1 MTSDALPL
9 LSIRGVGKTYAQPVL
24 AEIDLQLFGGEVL
37 ALTGENG
44 AGKSTLSKIVG
55 GLERPGAGSL
65 ELLGRPYAPASRRE
79 AEALGVRMVMQEL
92 NLLPTLSV
100 AENLF
105 LHDLPRRAGWIDRR
119 RLRAA
124 AREAMAQV
132 GLEAIDPDTLV
143 GDLGIGH
150 QQMVEIARNLIGD
163 CRLLILDEPTAMLT
177 AREVDMLFEQVERL
191 RERGVAIVYISHRL
205 EELARISQRIA
216 VLRDGRLVCVEPI
229 ERYDAD
235 QLVTLMVGRELG
247 ERFDL
252 GPRQIGA
259 PLLRVE
265 RLSRRGKVHEVSFE
279 VRAGE
284 IFGISGLIG
293 SGRTELLRLIYG
305 ADRADGGQVLLGD
318 PPQRLSL
325 RSPADSVR
333 QGVALITEDRKGEG
347 LLLDQSI
354 SANLALGNLPALAR
368 HGVIDRRREEALARR
383 QVEALRV
390 RCADT
395 AQAVGELSGGNQ
407 QKVVIGRWLERD
419 CQVLLF
425 DEPTRGIDVGAKF
438 DIYALLAELTRRGKG
453 AGGGVQRPARADAD
467 LRSHRRALGGTYGG
481 HLRARRLDP
490 GRAAGGGLRRL
501 QETRRAAGDVV
512 NTQRKEPE
520 MSDPT
525 SSATAAAA
533 PTLRR
538 GNYFGLGTYL
548 GLAGA
553 LLAMIALFSALSSHF
568 LSYGTFLAIANQIP
582 DLVVLAVGMTFIL
595 IVGGIDLS
603 VGSVL
608 ALAASAVSLATLG
621 WGWGVLPAAMLGMA
635 CATLAGCVTGSI
647 TVAWRIPSFIVS
659 LGVLEMARG
668 LAYQMTDSRTA
679 YIGDAY
685 AWLSNPLAFG
695 ISPAFVIALLVMF
708 AAQAVLTRT
717 VFGRYLI
724 GIGTNEEAVRLAG
737 VNPKP
742 YKIAVFALMGLL
754 AGLAALFQISRLEAA
769 DPNAGVGLELQVI
782 AAVVIGGTSL
792 MGGRGSV
799 VSTFFGVL
807 IISVLAAGLA
817 QIGASEPTKRI
828 ITGAV
833 IVVAVVLD
841 TYRSHRARR
850 QG

>member
-1 MTSDALPL
+1 MSSDAFPL

-24 AEIDLQLFGGEVL
+24 AEVDLQLFGGEVL

-65 ELLGRPYAPASRRE
+65 ELLGRPYAPGSRRE

-235 QLVTLMVGRELG
+235 QLVTLMVGRDLG

-252 GPRQIGA
+252 GPRQTGA

-438 DIYALLAELTRRGKG
+438 DIYALLAELTRRGK
-453 AGGGVQRPARADAD
+453 ALVVVSSD
-467 LRSHRRALGGTYGG
+467 LRELMLICDRIGVLSA
-481 HLRARRLDP
+481 
-490 GRAAGGGLRRL
+490 GRMVDTFERDAW
-501 QETRRAAGDVV
+501 
-512 NTQRKEPE
+512 TQ
-520 MSDPT
+520 D
-525 SSATAAAA
+525 
-533 PTLRR
+533 
-538 GNYFGLGTYL
+538 
-548 GLAGA
+548 A
-553 LLAMIALFSALSSHF
+553 LLAAAFAGYKKRDAL
-568 LSYGTFLAIANQIP
+568 
-582 DLVVLAVGMTFIL
+582 
-595 IVGGIDLS
+595 
-603 VGSVL
+603 
-608 ALAASAVSLATLG
+608 LAT
-621 WGWGVLPAAMLGMA
+621 
-635 CATLAGCVTGSI
+635 S
-647 TVAWRIPSFIVS
+647 
-659 LGVLEMARG
+659 
-668 LAYQMTDSRTA
+668 
-679 YIGDAY
+679 
-685 AWLSNPLAFG
+685 
-695 ISPAFVIALLVMF
+695 
-708 AAQAVLTRT
+708 
-717 VFGRYLI
+717 
-724 GIGTNEEAVRLAG
+724 
-737 VNPKP
+737 
-742 YKIAVFALMGLL
+742 
-754 AGLAALFQISRLEAA
+754 
-769 DPNAGVGLELQVI
+769 
-782 AAVVIGGTSL
+782 
-792 MGGRGSV
+792 
-799 VSTFFGVL
+799 
-807 IISVLAAGLA
+807 
-817 QIGASEPTKRI
+817 
-828 ITGAV
+828 
-833 IVVAVVLD
+833 
-841 TYRSHRARR
+841 
-850 QG
+850 

>member
-1 MTSDALPL
+1 S
-9 LSIRGVGKTYAQPVL
+9 
-24 AEIDLQLFGGEVL
+24 
-37 ALTGENG
+37 
-44 AGKSTLSKIVG
+44 
-55 GLERPGAGSL
+55 PGAGSL

-252 GPRQIGA
+252 GPRQTGA

-438 DIYALLAELTRRGKG
+438 DIYALLAELTRRGK
-453 AGGGVQRPARADAD
+453 ALVVVSSD
-467 LRSHRRALGGTYGG
+467 LRELMLICDRIGVLSA
-481 HLRARRLDP
+481 
-490 GRAAGGGLRRL
+490 GRMVDTFERDAW
-501 QETRRAAGDVV
+501 
-512 NTQRKEPE
+512 TQ
-520 MSDPT
+520 D
-525 SSATAAAA
+525 
-533 PTLRR
+533 
-538 GNYFGLGTYL
+538 
-548 GLAGA
+548 A
-553 LLAMIALFSALSSHF
+553 LLAAAFAGYKKRDAL
-568 LSYGTFLAIANQIP
+568 
-582 DLVVLAVGMTFIL
+582 
-595 IVGGIDLS
+595 
-603 VGSVL
+603 
-608 ALAASAVSLATLG
+608 LAT
-621 WGWGVLPAAMLGMA
+621 
-635 CATLAGCVTGSI
+635 S
-647 TVAWRIPSFIVS
+647 
-659 LGVLEMARG
+659 
-668 LAYQMTDSRTA
+668 
-679 YIGDAY
+679 
-685 AWLSNPLAFG
+685 
-695 ISPAFVIALLVMF
+695 
-708 AAQAVLTRT
+708 
-717 VFGRYLI
+717 
-724 GIGTNEEAVRLAG
+724 
-737 VNPKP
+737 
-742 YKIAVFALMGLL
+742 
-754 AGLAALFQISRLEAA
+754 
-769 DPNAGVGLELQVI
+769 
-782 AAVVIGGTSL
+782 
-792 MGGRGSV
+792 
-799 VSTFFGVL
+799 
-807 IISVLAAGLA
+807 
-817 QIGASEPTKRI
+817 
-828 ITGAV
+828 
-833 IVVAVVLD
+833 
-841 TYRSHRARR
+841 
-850 QG
+850 

>member
-1 MTSDALPL
+1 MSSDALPL

-65 ELLGRPYAPASRRE
+65 ELLGWPYAPASRRE

-252 GPRQIGA
+252 GPRQTGA

-438 DIYALLAELTRRGKG
+438 DIYALLAELTRRGK
-453 AGGGVQRPARADAD
+453 ALVVVSSD
-467 LRSHRRALGGTYGG
+467 LRELMLICDRIGVLSA
-481 HLRARRLDP
+481 
-490 GRAAGGGLRRL
+490 GRMVDTFERDAW
-501 QETRRAAGDVV
+501 
-512 NTQRKEPE
+512 TQ
-520 MSDPT
+520 D
-525 SSATAAAA
+525 
-533 PTLRR
+533 
-538 GNYFGLGTYL
+538 
-548 GLAGA
+548 A
-553 LLAMIALFSALSSHF
+553 LLAAAFAGYKKRDAL
-568 LSYGTFLAIANQIP
+568 
-582 DLVVLAVGMTFIL
+582 
-595 IVGGIDLS
+595 
-603 VGSVL
+603 
-608 ALAASAVSLATLG
+608 LAT
-621 WGWGVLPAAMLGMA
+621 
-635 CATLAGCVTGSI
+635 S
-647 TVAWRIPSFIVS
+647 
-659 LGVLEMARG
+659 
-668 LAYQMTDSRTA
+668 
-679 YIGDAY
+679 
-685 AWLSNPLAFG
+685 
-695 ISPAFVIALLVMF
+695 
-708 AAQAVLTRT
+708 
-717 VFGRYLI
+717 
-724 GIGTNEEAVRLAG
+724 
-737 VNPKP
+737 
-742 YKIAVFALMGLL
+742 
-754 AGLAALFQISRLEAA
+754 
-769 DPNAGVGLELQVI
+769 
-782 AAVVIGGTSL
+782 
-792 MGGRGSV
+792 
-799 VSTFFGVL
+799 
-807 IISVLAAGLA
+807 
-817 QIGASEPTKRI
+817 
-828 ITGAV
+828 
-833 IVVAVVLD
+833 
-841 TYRSHRARR
+841 
-850 QG
+850 

>member
-1 MTSDALPL
+1 MSSDALPL

-252 GPRQIGA
+252 GPRQTGA

-293 SGRTELLRLIYG
+293 SG
-305 ADRADGGQVLLGD
+305 A
-318 PPQRLSL
+318 P
-325 RSPADSVR
+325 
-333 QGVALITEDRKGEG
+333 
-347 LLLDQSI
+347 
-354 SANLALGNLPALAR
+354 NC
-368 HGVIDRRREEALARR
+368 
-383 QVEALRV
+383 
-390 RCADT
+390 CA
-395 AQAVGELSGGNQ
+395 
-407 QKVVIGRWLERD
+407 
-419 CQVLLF
+419 
-425 DEPTRGIDVGAKF
+425 
-438 DIYALLAELTRRGKG
+438 
-453 AGGGVQRPARADAD
+453 
-467 LRSHRRALGGTYGG
+467 
-481 HLRARRLDP
+481 
-490 GRAAGGGLRRL
+490 
-501 QETRRAAGDVV
+501 
-512 NTQRKEPE
+512 
-520 MSDPT
+520 
-525 SSATAAAA
+525 
-533 PTLRR
+533 
-538 GNYFGLGTYL
+538 
-548 GLAGA
+548 
-553 LLAMIALFSALSSHF
+553 
-568 LSYGTFLAIANQIP
+568 
-582 DLVVLAVGMTFIL
+582 
-595 IVGGIDLS
+595 
-603 VGSVL
+603 
-608 ALAASAVSLATLG
+608 
-621 WGWGVLPAAMLGMA
+621 
-635 CATLAGCVTGSI
+635 
-647 TVAWRIPSFIVS
+647 
-659 LGVLEMARG
+659 
-668 LAYQMTDSRTA
+668 
-679 YIGDAY
+679 
-685 AWLSNPLAFG
+685 
-695 ISPAFVIALLVMF
+695 
-708 AAQAVLTRT
+708 
-717 VFGRYLI
+717 
-724 GIGTNEEAVRLAG
+724 
-737 VNPKP
+737 
-742 YKIAVFALMGLL
+742 
-754 AGLAALFQISRLEAA
+754 
-769 DPNAGVGLELQVI
+769 
-782 AAVVIGGTSL
+782 
-792 MGGRGSV
+792 
-799 VSTFFGVL
+799 
-807 IISVLAAGLA
+807 
-817 QIGASEPTKRI
+817 
-828 ITGAV
+828 
-833 IVVAVVLD
+833 
-841 TYRSHRARR
+841 
-850 QG
+850 

>member
-1 MTSDALPL
+1 MSSDAFPL

-229 ERYDAD
+229 ERYAAD
-235 QLVTLMVGRELG
+235 QLVTLMVGRDLG

-252 GPRQIGA
+252 GPRQTGA

-284 IFGISGLIG
+284 SFGISGLIG

-354 SANLALGNLPALAR
+354 SANLALGNLPTLAR

-438 DIYALLAELTRRGKG
+438 DIYALLAELTRRGK
-453 AGGGVQRPARADAD
+453 ALVVVSSD
-467 LRSHRRALGGTYGG
+467 LRELMLICDRSGVLSA
-481 HLRARRLDP
+481 
-490 GRAAGGGLRRL
+490 GRMVDTFERDAW
-501 QETRRAAGDVV
+501 
-512 NTQRKEPE
+512 TQ
-520 MSDPT
+520 D
-525 SSATAAAA
+525 
-533 PTLRR
+533 
-538 GNYFGLGTYL
+538 
-548 GLAGA
+548 A
-553 LLAMIALFSALSSHF
+553 LLAAAFAGYKKRDAL
-568 LSYGTFLAIANQIP
+568 
-582 DLVVLAVGMTFIL
+582 
-595 IVGGIDLS
+595 
-603 VGSVL
+603 
-608 ALAASAVSLATLG
+608 LAT
-621 WGWGVLPAAMLGMA
+621 
-635 CATLAGCVTGSI
+635 S
-647 TVAWRIPSFIVS
+647 
-659 LGVLEMARG
+659 
-668 LAYQMTDSRTA
+668 
-679 YIGDAY
+679 
-685 AWLSNPLAFG
+685 
-695 ISPAFVIALLVMF
+695 
-708 AAQAVLTRT
+708 
-717 VFGRYLI
+717 
-724 GIGTNEEAVRLAG
+724 
-737 VNPKP
+737 
-742 YKIAVFALMGLL
+742 
-754 AGLAALFQISRLEAA
+754 
-769 DPNAGVGLELQVI
+769 
-782 AAVVIGGTSL
+782 
-792 MGGRGSV
+792 
-799 VSTFFGVL
+799 
-807 IISVLAAGLA
+807 
-817 QIGASEPTKRI
+817 
-828 ITGAV
+828 
-833 IVVAVVLD
+833 
-841 TYRSHRARR
+841 
-850 QG
+850 

>member
-1 MTSDALPL
+1 MSSDALPL

-24 AEIDLQLFGGEVL
+24 AEIGLQLFGGEVL

-65 ELLGRPYAPASRRE
+65 ELLGRPYAPGSRRE

-252 GPRQIGA
+252 GPRQTGA

-438 DIYALLAELTRRGKG
+438 DIYALLAELTRRGK
-453 AGGGVQRPARADAD
+453 ALVVVSSD
-467 LRSHRRALGGTYGG
+467 LRELMLICDRIGVLSA
-481 HLRARRLDP
+481 
-490 GRAAGGGLRRL
+490 GRMVDTFERDAW
-501 QETRRAAGDVV
+501 
-512 NTQRKEPE
+512 TQ
-520 MSDPT
+520 D
-525 SSATAAAA
+525 
-533 PTLRR
+533 
-538 GNYFGLGTYL
+538 
-548 GLAGA
+548 A
-553 LLAMIALFSALSSHF
+553 LLAAAFAGYKKRDAL
-568 LSYGTFLAIANQIP
+568 
-582 DLVVLAVGMTFIL
+582 
-595 IVGGIDLS
+595 
-603 VGSVL
+603 
-608 ALAASAVSLATLG
+608 LAT
-621 WGWGVLPAAMLGMA
+621 
-635 CATLAGCVTGSI
+635 S
-647 TVAWRIPSFIVS
+647 
-659 LGVLEMARG
+659 
-668 LAYQMTDSRTA
+668 
-679 YIGDAY
+679 
-685 AWLSNPLAFG
+685 
-695 ISPAFVIALLVMF
+695 
-708 AAQAVLTRT
+708 
-717 VFGRYLI
+717 
-724 GIGTNEEAVRLAG
+724 
-737 VNPKP
+737 
-742 YKIAVFALMGLL
+742 
-754 AGLAALFQISRLEAA
+754 
-769 DPNAGVGLELQVI
+769 
-782 AAVVIGGTSL
+782 
-792 MGGRGSV
+792 
-799 VSTFFGVL
+799 
-807 IISVLAAGLA
+807 
-817 QIGASEPTKRI
+817 
-828 ITGAV
+828 
-833 IVVAVVLD
+833 
-841 TYRSHRARR
+841 
-850 QG
+850 

>member
-1 MTSDALPL
+1 MSSDALPL

-65 ELLGRPYAPASRRE
+65 ELLGRPYAPGSRRE

-177 AREVDMLFEQVERL
+177 AREVDMLFEQIERL

-235 QLVTLMVGRELG
+235 QLVTLMVGRDLG

-252 GPRQIGA
+252 GPRQTGA

-438 DIYALLAELTRRGKG
+438 DIYALLAELTRRGK
-453 AGGGVQRPARADAD
+453 ALVVVSSD
-467 LRSHRRALGGTYGG
+467 LRELMLICDRIGVLSA
-481 HLRARRLDP
+481 
-490 GRAAGGGLRRL
+490 GRMVDTFERDAW
-501 QETRRAAGDVV
+501 
-512 NTQRKEPE
+512 TQ
-520 MSDPT
+520 D
-525 SSATAAAA
+525 
-533 PTLRR
+533 
-538 GNYFGLGTYL
+538 
-548 GLAGA
+548 A
-553 LLAMIALFSALSSHF
+553 LLAAAFAGYKKRDAL
-568 LSYGTFLAIANQIP
+568 
-582 DLVVLAVGMTFIL
+582 
-595 IVGGIDLS
+595 
-603 VGSVL
+603 
-608 ALAASAVSLATLG
+608 LAT
-621 WGWGVLPAAMLGMA
+621 
-635 CATLAGCVTGSI
+635 S
-647 TVAWRIPSFIVS
+647 
-659 LGVLEMARG
+659 
-668 LAYQMTDSRTA
+668 
-679 YIGDAY
+679 
-685 AWLSNPLAFG
+685 
-695 ISPAFVIALLVMF
+695 
-708 AAQAVLTRT
+708 
-717 VFGRYLI
+717 
-724 GIGTNEEAVRLAG
+724 
-737 VNPKP
+737 
-742 YKIAVFALMGLL
+742 
-754 AGLAALFQISRLEAA
+754 
-769 DPNAGVGLELQVI
+769 
-782 AAVVIGGTSL
+782 
-792 MGGRGSV
+792 
-799 VSTFFGVL
+799 
-807 IISVLAAGLA
+807 
-817 QIGASEPTKRI
+817 
-828 ITGAV
+828 
-833 IVVAVVLD
+833 
-841 TYRSHRARR
+841 
-850 QG
+850 